1 MKNRGWSHPR
11 GWITLLCCAVMAL
24 FTGSAQAEEGEQVDS
39 TARSAVLIERE
50 TGKVLLSCNSREKL
64 PMASTTKVMTALIAL
79 EYGKLDEIVTVGRN
93 AYGVPGTSIY
103 LNLGEKITLRDLLYG
118 LMLQSGNDAAM
129 ALAIYCGGTVEG
141 FAEMMNDKAR
151 ILGLENSHFVNPSG
165 LDDPNH
171 YSTARDLAHLAAYAM
186 QNPIFRQ
193 TVSTKTVS
201 AGNRRLTNHNKLLW
215 RVDGADG
222 IKTGYTRAAGRILVS
237 SAVQKGR
244 RLIAVTIQA
253 PNDWNDH
260 KQLFQNG
267 FANYAEV
274 NLVTEGDCLG
284 YAALIGGETQTVPL
298 IAAESFHFSIA
309 SWEKPELVVKETQ
322 MHYAPVAFG
331 QNAGTAYVCIDGK
344 TVGRIQL
351 VYGETV
357 ELCKESKKSIW
368 DKLFGSE

>member
-1 MKNRGWSHPR
+1 MLAAILFVPANCFALSAEKG
-11 GWITLLCCAVMAL
+11 ILTDAV
-24 FTGSAQAEEGEQVDS
+24 
-39 TARSAVLIERE
+39 
-50 TGKVLLSCNSREKL
+50 TGKVLFEKQADERSL
-64 PMASTTKVMTALIAL
+64 IASTTKIMTALVVC
-79 EYGKLDEIVTVGRN
+79 EQCNVLDRMRIPKEAVGIE
-93 AYGVPGTSIY
+93 GSSMY
-103 LNLGEKITLRDLLYG
+103 LREGEVLTLQELLYG

-298 IAAESFHFSIA
+298 IAAESFNFSIA

-322 MHYAPVAFG
+322 VHYAPVAFG